1 MNYLAF
7 FGTGP
12 CDPNKD
18 LKQFLAFAGVVVGW
32 ALIVFLVRKLN
43 RSSKSNGV
51 KIAVSVLLISG
62 GIVGSVFAFFA
73 TWLGLACSR

>member
-7 FGTGP
+7 LGTGP

-18 LKQFLAFAGVVVGW
+18 LKQFLAFAGVVAGW
-32 ALIVFLVRKLN
+32 AIIVFLIRKLN
-43 RSSKSNGV
+43 RSSKTNGV
-51 KIAVSVLLISG
+51 KIAVSVLLISA
-62 GIVGSVFAFFA
+62 GIVGFIIILLA